1 MNTATARVMAIIITA
16 IALVMSGMAGW
27 YRGSSLLDR
36 MLLISISVAIWVI
49 YFLLLS
55 IFLLL
60 LCFFFPTD
68 ANRWLFIV
76 ASVDFL
82 VLEFMKLTAR
92 EKDKFTNRQ
101 IAFF

>member
-1 MNTATARVMAIIITA
+1 MEQARNNFGRWAVRPER
-16 IALVMSGMAGW
+16 L
-27 YRGSSLLDR
+27 
-36 MLLISISVAIWVI
+36 WVI

-76 ASVDFL
+76 ASIDFL